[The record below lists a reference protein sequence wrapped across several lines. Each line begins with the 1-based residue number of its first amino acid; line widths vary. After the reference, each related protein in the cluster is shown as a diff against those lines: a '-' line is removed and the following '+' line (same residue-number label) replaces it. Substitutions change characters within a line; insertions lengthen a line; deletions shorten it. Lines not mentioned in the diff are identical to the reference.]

1 MKEYKHGRSRK
12 QQKIDRDQAYDDGE
26 RHVSAKARQWFRAK
40 PYGCV
45 RKGSETNGGEDNK
58 N

>member
-1 MKEYKHGRSRK
+1 MHKQERTQKAIRVDKDGR
-12 QQKIDRDQAYDDGE
+12 YDDGE

-45 RKGSETNGGEDNK
+45 RKGSETNGGKDHK

>member
-1 MKEYKHGRSRK
+1 MREYKHGRS
-12 QQKIDRDQAYDDGE
+12 QKAIRVDKDGRYDDGE